1 MNLTALD
8 WGIVG
13 FVYVFL
19 VGGVLVTRKY
29 MRSVADFL
37 AAGRTAGR
45 YRRIVPTVRYMLMYA

>member
-37 AAGRTAGR
+37 AAGRTAGC